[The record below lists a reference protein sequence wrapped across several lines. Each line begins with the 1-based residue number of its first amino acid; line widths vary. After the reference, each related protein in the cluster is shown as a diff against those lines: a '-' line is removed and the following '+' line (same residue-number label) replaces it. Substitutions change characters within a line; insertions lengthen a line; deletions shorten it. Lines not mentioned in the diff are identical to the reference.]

1 MGMAARSPV
10 IMTVGL
16 VASSWLFGQN
26 RTVTAIPDVAV
37 SWARIDRWLAAHAPD
52 RRAALNG
59 PADEDEI
66 RRLERTLHRSLPA
79 DLVSS
84 WRCVDGTARRVLLI
98 PEYYDPYPIA
108 QALDRWRMHQRVQ
121 WEICPSEFTG
131 QVRGFLVDVAARPAG
146 TPGPEND
153 MPIWIGEWLPV
164 AGNGAGGGLLV
175 DLRDGPLHGCVLS
188 YDRETNPR
196 GPLWPSVAA
205 MWHEVAETLNGGPRG
220 PRGGAPAGR

>member
-1 MGMAARSPV
+1 
-10 IMTVGL
+10 
-16 VASSWLFGQN
+16 
-26 RTVTAIPDVAV
+26 VTAIPDVAV